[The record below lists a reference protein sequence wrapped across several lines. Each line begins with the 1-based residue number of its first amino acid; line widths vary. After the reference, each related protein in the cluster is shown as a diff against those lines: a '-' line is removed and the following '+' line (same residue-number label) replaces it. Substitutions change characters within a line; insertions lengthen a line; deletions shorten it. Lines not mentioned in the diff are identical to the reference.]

1 MTIQFIRILLAFSG
15 CFLSLL
21 VCAQEE
27 IVDEIQLGTVSAE
40 LTNKKLLPTQVLDS
54 VEVNQSLQ
62 LDKKTETSLVK
73 TENPNLFNQ
82 VEPSVEKVPTN
93 NTVNEDT
100 PQVGKHV
107 MANMNA
113 SSMILSLLMVLVLIF
128 ICALILKRFNLVQQG
143 VSELKMVASLPLGSK
158 ERVVVVQVG
167 EQQFMLGVTSQQI
180 NLIETLPEPLLTK
193 PKGSGDLPKSV
204 LSLLSPKVVT
214 ANKK

>member
-1 MTIQFIRILLAFSG
+1 MVF
-15 CFLSLL
+15 
-21 VCAQEE
+21 AQEE
-27 IVDEIQLGTVSAE
+27 VVDEIQLATVSAE
-40 LTNKKLLPTQVLDS
+40 LTNKKLLPIKVLDS
-54 VEVNQSLQ
+54 VEVDQPRQ
-62 LDKKTETSLVK
+62 LEKKTETSLIQ
-73 TENPNLFNQ
+73 TENLNLSNQ
-82 VEPSVEKVPTN
+82 VKPLIETVPTN
-93 NTVNEDT
+93 NIVNEDT

-143 VSELKMVASLPLGSK
+143 VSQLKMVASLPLGSK

-167 EQQFMLGVTSQQI
+167 KQQFMLGVTSQQI

-193 PKGSGDLPKSV
+193 PKGSVDLPKSV

>member
-1 MTIQFIRILLAFSG
+1 MTIQFIRILLALSVCFFS
-15 CFLSLL
+15 FM

-27 IVDEIQLGTVSAE
+27 VVDEIQLGTVSAE

-54 VEVNQSLQ
+54 VEVNQSRQ
-62 LDKKTETSLVK
+62 LEKKTETSLIQ
-73 TENPNLFNQ
+73 TENLNLSNQ
-82 VEPSVEKVPTN
+82 VKPPTETVPTN

-107 MANMNA
+107 MANMNP

-143 VSELKMVASLPLGSK
+143 VSQLKMVASLPLGSK

-193 PKGSGDLPKSV
+193 PKGSVDLPKSV

>member
-1 MTIQFIRILLAFSG
+1 MTIQFIRILLALSG
-15 CFLSLL
+15 CFFSFM

-27 IVDEIQLGTVSAE
+27 VVDEIQLGTVSAE
-40 LTNKKLLPTQVLDS
+40 LINKKLLPTQVLDS
-54 VEVNQSLQ
+54 VEVNQSRQ
-62 LDKKTETSLVK
+62 LEKKTETSLIQ
-73 TENPNLFNQ
+73 TENLNLSNQ
-82 VEPSVEKVPTN
+82 VKPPTETVPTN

-143 VSELKMVASLPLGSK
+143 VSQLKMVASLPLGSK

-167 EQQFMLGVTSQQI
+167 KQQFMLGVTSQQI

-193 PKGSGDLPKSV
+193 PKGSVDLPKSV

>member
-1 MTIQFIRILLAFSG
+1 MVF
-15 CFLSLL
+15 
-21 VCAQEE
+21 AQEE
-27 IVDEIQLGTVSAE
+27 VVDEIQLATVSAE
-40 LTNKKLLPTQVLDS
+40 LTNKKLLPIKVLDS
-54 VEVNQSLQ
+54 VEVDQPRQ
-62 LDKKTETSLVK
+62 LEKKTETSLIQ
-73 TENPNLFNQ
+73 TENLNLSNQ
-82 VEPSVEKVPTN
+82 VKPLIETVPTN
-93 NTVNEDT
+93 NIVNEDT

-143 VSELKMVASLPLGSK
+143 VSQLKMVASLTLGSK

-167 EQQFMLGVTSQQI
+167 KQQFMLGVTSQQI

-193 PKGSGDLPKSV
+193 PKGSVDLPKSV

>member
-1 MTIQFIRILLAFSG
+1 MVF
-15 CFLSLL
+15 
-21 VCAQEE
+21 AQEKV
-27 IVDEIQLGTVSAE
+27 VDEIQLGTVSAE
-40 LTNKKLLPTQVLDS
+40 LTNKKLLPIQVLDS
-54 VEVNQSLQ
+54 VDVDQSRQ
-62 LDKKTETSLVK
+62 LEKKTETSLIQ
-73 TENPNLFNQ
+73 TENLNLSNQ
-82 VEPSVEKVPTN
+82 VKPLIETVPTN
-93 NTVNEDT
+93 NTVNEDS

-143 VSELKMVASLPLGSK
+143 VSQLKMVASLPLGSK

-167 EQQFMLGVTSQQI
+167 KQQFMLGVTSQQI

-193 PKGSGDLPKSV
+193 PKGSVDLPKSV

>member
-1 MTIQFIRILLAFSG
+1 MVF
-15 CFLSLL
+15 
-21 VCAQEE
+21 AQEE
-27 IVDEIQLGTVSAE
+27 VVDEIQLATVSAE
-40 LTNKKLLPTQVLDS
+40 LTNKKLLPIKVLDS
-54 VEVNQSLQ
+54 VEVDQSRQ
-62 LDKKTETSLVK
+62 LEKKTETSLIQ
-73 TENPNLFNQ
+73 TENLNLSNQ
-82 VEPSVEKVPTN
+82 VKPLIETVPTN
-93 NTVNEDT
+93 IIVNEDT

-143 VSELKMVASLPLGSK
+143 VSQLKMVASLPLGSK

-167 EQQFMLGVTSQQI
+167 KQQFMLGVTSQQI

-193 PKGSGDLPKSV
+193 PKGSVDLPKSM

>member
-1 MTIQFIRILLAFSG
+1 M
-15 CFLSLL
+15 

-27 IVDEIQLGTVSAE
+27 VVDEIQLGTVSAE
-40 LTNKKLLPTQVLDS
+40 LINKKLLPTQVLDS
-54 VEVNQSLQ
+54 VEVNQSRQ
-62 LDKKTETSLVK
+62 LEKKTETSLIQ
-73 TENPNLFNQ
+73 TENLNLSNQ
-82 VEPSVEKVPTN
+82 VKPPTETVPTN

-107 MANMNA
+107 MANMNP

-143 VSELKMVASLPLGSK
+143 VSQLKMVASLPLGSK

-167 EQQFMLGVTSQQI
+167 KQQFMLGVTSQQI

-193 PKGSGDLPKSV
+193 PKGSVDLPKSV

>member
-1 MTIQFIRILLAFSG
+1 MVF
-15 CFLSLL
+15 
-21 VCAQEE
+21 AQEE
-27 IVDEIQLGTVSAE
+27 VVDEIQLATVSAE
-40 LTNKKLLPTQVLDS
+40 LTNKKLLPIKVLDS
-54 VEVNQSLQ
+54 VEVDQSRQ
-62 LDKKTETSLVK
+62 LEKKTETSLIQ
-73 TENPNLFNQ
+73 TENLNLSNQ
-82 VEPSVEKVPTN
+82 VKPLIETVPTN
-93 NTVNEDT
+93 NIVNEDT

-143 VSELKMVASLPLGSK
+143 VSQLKMVASLPLGSK

-167 EQQFMLGVTSQQI
+167 KQQFMLGVTSQQI

-193 PKGSGDLPKSV
+193 PKGSVDLPKSV